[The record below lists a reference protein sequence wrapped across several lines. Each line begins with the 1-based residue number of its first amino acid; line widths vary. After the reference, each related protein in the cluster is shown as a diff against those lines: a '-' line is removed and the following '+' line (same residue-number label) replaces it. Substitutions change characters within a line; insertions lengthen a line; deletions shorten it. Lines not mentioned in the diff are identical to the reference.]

1 MSDRSS
7 HSDDRAEAVSEDP
20 SRPNQAVPSLD
31 ELRRAIARSSA
42 SAFETL
48 FRRLSERVFRYVRG
62 MTGSEATADDVT
74 QDTFARLW
82 SHRER
87 LNGVDNLTAYI
98 FQIARR
104 QVYNLHRDRRVRRD
118 NEAQLRDRE
127 LAALP
132 DAPDAEVDTEML
144 KEMLDAWIHELPERQ
159 REAIT
164 LSRLEGLSHDAIA
177 EVMDISPHTVNS
189 HIVQAMKHLRSRL
202 REHRPDLLS

>member
-1 MSDRSS
+1 
-7 HSDDRAEAVSEDP
+7 
-20 SRPNQAVPSLD
+20 
-31 ELRRAIARSSA
+31 
-42 SAFETL
+42 
-48 FRRLSERVFRYVRG
+48 
-62 MTGSEATADDVT
+62 
-74 QDTFARLW
+74 
-82 SHRER
+82 
-87 LNGVDNLTAYI
+87 
-98 FQIARR
+98 
-104 QVYNLHRDRRVRRD
+104 VRRD

>member
-7 HSDDRAEAVSEDP
+7 HSDDRAEAVSEAP
-20 SRPNQAVPSLD
+20 SRPNQAGPSLD
-31 ELRRAIARSSA
+31 DLRQAIARSSA

-87 LNGVDNLTAYI
+87 LDDVDNLTAYI

-118 NEAQLRDRE
+118 NEAQLRNRE

>member
-7 HSDDRAEAVSEDP
+7 HPDDCAEAVSEA
-20 SRPNQAVPSLD
+20 SSGPNHGEASLED
-31 ELRRAIARSSA
+31 LGRSIAQSDA

-62 MTGSEATADDVT
+62 MTGSEAAADDVT

-87 LNGVDNLTAYI
+87 LDDVENLTAYI

-104 QVYNLHRDRRVRRD
+104 QVYNAHRDRRVRRE

-132 DAPDAEVDTEML
+132 DAPDAEVDTEL
-144 KEMLDAWIHELPERQ
+144 LQELLDAWIDELPDRQ

-164 LSRLEGLSHDAIA
+164 LSRIEGLSHDAIA
-177 EVMDISPHTVNS
+177 DVMEISPNTVNA
-189 HIVQAMKHLRSRL
+189 HIVRAMKHLRSRL